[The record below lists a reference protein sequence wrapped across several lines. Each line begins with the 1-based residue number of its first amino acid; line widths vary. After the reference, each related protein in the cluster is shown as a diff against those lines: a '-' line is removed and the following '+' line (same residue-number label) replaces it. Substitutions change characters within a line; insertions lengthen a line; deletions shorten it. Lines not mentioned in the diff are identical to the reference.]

1 MRKLLIIAK
10 REYKAT
16 IRTKTFI
23 IAIVLMPVLMTGGIG
38 VQYLM
43 QGHVE
48 MDEKRIAV
56 LDRTGKMFDTLREAV
71 DQRNKDDIYDPNGRQ
86 MQPKYALEEVAVIPD
101 KVEDQ
106 LLKLSDR
113 VRKGELFAFIVT
125 SPDLLNG
132 GDAGGDGATIR
143 YHSNQPTYEY
153 VRRWLS
159 GIINDRVISVRLAA
173 AGIDRKVVG
182 QAMRP
187 VSVENLG
194 LLERQASGEIKAAEQ
209 VDQVVTFLVP
219 IAMLMLM
226 FMSLS
231 ITAGPLLN
239 SVLEEKMQRI
249 AEVLLGSVPPFEL
262 MFGKLLGYVGIAI
275 TLVAFYFSGG
285 YMVLKHYG
293 YADAIPAYLLAWF
306 IVYQALC
313 ILMFGS
319 IFLALGACCNDI
331 KEAQNLMMPVWLIL
345 VIPIFFMSVV
355 LQSPNSPWAVL
366 LSLFPPCTPMLMIL
380 RMAIPPGIPAWQ
392 PMVGIAGTLIT
403 TLICVWAA
411 GRIFRIGLL
420 LQGKP
425 PKIIDMARWVVRG

>member
-1 MRKLLIIAK
+1 MRKLLIIAR
-10 REYKAT
+10 REYRAT

-38 VQYLM
+38 VQLLM
-43 QGHVE
+43 EGRVE
-48 MDEKRIAV
+48 MGDKRIAV
-56 LDRTGKMFDTLREAV
+56 LDRSGKMFDTLREAV
-71 DQRNKDDIYDPNGRQ
+71 EKRNKEETHDSDGRQ
-86 MQPKYALEEVAVIPD
+86 VQPKYALEEVAVIPD

-125 SPDLLNG
+125 SPDLLSG
-132 GDAGGDGATIR
+132 EASGALIQ

-159 GIINDRVISVRLAA
+159 RIINDRVFSVRLAG
-173 AGIDRKVVG
+173 AGIDRKVVE
-182 QAMRP
+182 QAMQP

-194 LLERQASGEIKAAEQ
+194 LLERQASGEIKAAGQ
-209 VDQVVTFLVP
+209 VDQVVTFGVP

-293 YADAIPAYLLAWF
+293 YADAIPAYMLGWF
-306 IVYQALC
+306 VVYQALC

-319 IFLALGACCNDI
+319 MFLALGACCNDI
-331 KEAQNLMMPVWLIL
+331 KEAQNLMMPVWLL
-345 VIPIFFMSVV
+345 LCIPLFFMSVV
-355 LQSPNSPWAVL
+355 LQHPNSPLAVL

-392 PMVGIAGTLIT
+392 PLVGIAGTLLT
-403 TLICVWAA
+403 TVFCVWAA
-411 GRIFRIGLL
+411 GRVFRVGLL

-425 PKIIDMARWVVRG
+425 PKITDMARWVVRG

>member
-23 IAIVLMPVLMTGGIG
+23 IAIILMPVLMTGGIA
-38 VQYLM
+38 VQALSE
-43 QGHVE
+43 GRVE
-48 MDEKRIAV
+48 MGDKRIAV

-71 DQRNKDDIYDPNGRQ
+71 EKRNTDEIYDSSGRQ
-86 MQPKYALEEVAVIPD
+86 MQPKYVLEEVAVIPD
-101 KVEDQ
+101 KVDDQ

-125 SPDLLNG
+125 SPNLLNG
-132 GDAGGDGATIR
+132 GAAGAASATIQ

-159 GIINDRVISVRLAA
+159 GIINDRVISVRLAT
-173 AGIDRKVVG
+173 AGIDRKVVQ
-182 QAMRP
+182 QAMTP

-249 AEVLLGSVPPFEL
+249 AEVLLGSVRPFEL
-262 MFGKLLGYVGIAI
+262 MFGKLLGYVGVSV
-275 TLVAFYFSGG
+275 TLVAFYLTGG
-285 YMVLKHYG
+285 YIVLRHYG
-293 YADAIPAYLLAWF
+293 YADVIPPHLLAWF
-306 IVYQALC
+306 IVYQAMC

-345 VIPIFFMSVV
+345 CIPMFFMSVI
-355 LQSPNSPWAVL
+355 LQHPNSPLAVS
-366 LSLFPPCTPMLMIL
+366 LSLFPPCTPMLMVL
-380 RMAIPPGIPAWQ
+380 RMAIPPGVPAWQ
-392 PMVGIAGTLIT
+392 PLVGVAGTLLT

-425 PKIIDMARWVVRG
+425 PKIIDMARWVIRG